1 MSQAW
6 TVFVTFAALALYAY
20 TIIME
25 MIRAKGKAG
34 AGGGDSSRAK
44 METLEWLP
52 IYLVGLWLCSLYSGV
67 GIALGMG
74 IAWIVGRAMGIF
86 EIKAWA
92 EQRMIGMVIQALAT
106 LMLWGYAIVG
116 GIQALIG

>member
-6 TVFVTFAALALYAY
+6 TVFVTFAALGLYAY

-25 MIRAKGKAG
+25 MIRAKGKG
-34 AGGGDSSRAK
+34 AAAAEGSRAK
-44 METLEWLP
+44 QETLEWLP

-74 IAWIVGRAMGIF
+74 IAWILGRAMGIF

-116 GIQALIG
+116 AIQALIG